1 MKLNKLI
8 LASALLLG
16 TLSGRAQFVPEFD
29 DSHMPMNQ
37 PCEVLASDSSVTKG
51 VLKMC
56 MQMSGKLKSFAVK
69 PDDGSDKKK
78 FKAEDVIIVR
88 MKPSNLQRIA
98 ETVNASSNK
107 VNVPNVIDCKWIY
120 YEMVKMPKSG
130 NSALLQ
136 RLNPGRNNDK
146 LKVYVDPDGS
156 LETSQISPSTSTPL
170 IGGKGPSYL
179 IVQEG
184 GGNAMV
190 VSKKKYK
197 EQFNTIFTN
206 CPDFATKA
214 GDMEWENF
222 PTHVAIYNNSC
233 K

>member
-1 MKLNKLI
+1 MKLNKL
-8 LASALLLG
+8 LLTSVLLIG
-16 TLSGRAQFVPEFD
+16 TFTSRAQFVPEFD

-51 VLKMC
+51 TLKMC

-88 MKPSNLQRIA
+88 MKPSNLQKIA
-98 ETVNASSNK
+98 ETVNASTK
-107 VNVPNVIDCKWIY
+107 VKVPNVIDCKWIY

-130 NSALLQ
+130 SSALLQ

-156 LETSQISPSTSTPL
+156 LQTSQISPSTSTPL

-179 IVQEG
+179 IVQDGIE
-184 GGNAMV
+184 NSMV

-197 EQFNTIFTN
+197 EQFAAIFSG